1 VRNAAR
7 LASLA
12 EKVECKGRLR
22 ECAELVQP
30 AATVLDIGCSSGWLA
45 PHLLEKGIGRY
56 TGVDV
61 NLAPKY
67 KDLPAGRI
75 SFIEGSALRLPL
87 DDQSFEAACLFDV
100 IEHLPKGTELVAL
113 KEACRILLPGGRL
126 YFSTPHASVF
136 HTPLD
141 PGWYFGH
148 RHYRRST
155 ARRLLTSAGFHV
167 EKLFVSGGFVE
178 CFEYLR
184 HLFYRRVLY
193 RETPPTMPLA
203 RRLIERSHRQD
214 QPVGLTI
221 FAVVRKTGKAGQAD
235 K

>member
-1 VRNAAR
+1 MRNAAR

-12 EKVECKGRLR
+12 EKVEYKGRLR
-22 ECAELVQP
+22 ECAELIQP
-30 AATVLDIGCSSGWLA
+30 VSTVLDIGCSSGWLA
-45 PHLLEKGIGRY
+45 PHLLQKGIGHY
-56 TGVDV
+56 TGVDL
-61 NLAPKY
+61 NLASKQQ
-67 KDLPAGRI
+67 DLPEAQT
-75 SFIEGSALRLPL
+75 SLVNGSALGLPFE
-87 DDQSFEAACLFDV
+87 DQSFAAACLFDV
-100 IEHLPKGTELVAL
+100 IEHLPRGTELVAL
-113 KEACRILLPGGRL
+113 KEAYRVLQPGGRL

-155 ARRLLTSAGFHV
+155 AGRLLTLAGFQV

-193 RETPPTMPLA
+193 RETPPTVVLA
-203 RRLIERSHRQD
+203 AHLIEKSHRQD
-214 QPVGLTI
+214 RRLGLTI
-221 FAVVRKTGKAGQAD
+221 FAVCRKD
-235 K
+235 RERR